1 MALAMPEMTPNVL
14 SPAPAMGED
23 DPMRRLLFAFVLASL
38 AASALAANIVPT
50 NVAPN
55 VTFIPGS
62 FVPGTQPDGN
72 TVVFKGPKGLVVV
85 DTGRHAEHTQAILD
99 FAAAQHQPI
108 VAIINTHW
116 HLDHVSGNPMVR
128 AQYPAVRVYATNA
141 LEGALKGFLAGY
153 RAQLV
158 DLLAKGGSPEDE
170 KAWKG
175 DLAAID
181 AGRALGPDEVV
192 AKTET
197 KTVAGRKLEL
207 HVEHGATKGDLWI
220 YDPATKV
227 AAAGDLIT
235 VPVPFLDTACPLRWK
250 EGLDRLAKVGFKVVI
265 PGHGVPMQRKE
276 FEIYR
281 TSFSSLLDC
290 AATKKTAGECVSG
303 WMTDASSLVAG
314 QPQKWVEGMVGYY
327 VDVLRGDP
335 AILAKRCAD

>member
-1 MALAMPEMTPNVL
+1 
-14 SPAPAMGED
+14 
-23 DPMRRLLFAFVLASL
+23 MRRLLFAFVLASL
-38 AASALAANIVPT
+38 AASAFAASAATSI
-50 NVAPN
+50 APN
-55 VTFIPGS
+55 VTLIPGG
-62 FVPGTQPDGN
+62 FVPGAQPDGN
-72 TVVFKGPKGLVVV
+72 TVVFKGAKGLVVV
-85 DTGRHAEHTQAILD
+85 DTGRHVEHTQTILD
-99 FAAAQHQPI
+99 YAAAQHQPI
-108 VAIINTHW
+108 VAVINTHW

-158 DLLAKGGSPEDE
+158 DLLAKGGSADDE

-192 AKTET
+192 TKSET
-197 KTVAGRKLEL
+197 KTLAGRKLEL

-220 YDPATKV
+220 YDPASRV

-250 EGLDRLAKVGFKVVI
+250 EGLDHLAKVNFKVVV
-265 PGHGVPMQRKE
+265 PGHGAPMQRKE
-276 FEIYR
+276 FEVYR
-281 TSFSSLLDC
+281 TAFSNLLDC
-290 AATKKTAGECVSG
+290 AATKNEGRECVSG

-314 QPQKWVEGMVGYY
+314 QPAKWVEEMLGYY

-335 AILAKRCAD
+335 AILARRCAD